1 MTQAQETSNDYKV
14 FGPLRRAM
22 QCKLPVPKPSKQIK
36 FVASFLAS
44 LAFACVA
51 KAGTPPVSELHTF
64 DSDTSSCF
72 FKGLL
77 SAYQQIYNIN
87 DKICLSF
94 YGRLEVDHD
103 MSTVELEQISVVEGC
118 IIVSGTY
125 VQTAE
130 IQQIKELHPNLEFCE
145 YTHALLIYNNSDLK
159 NIEFSSDLQAK
170 PGDVFIRVNPSLT
183 AEEVKGAS
191 FDVDIGNE
199 GDCTINKAEKNSS
212 CRRIIDDVKFEQLSA
227 DVWKRIKEIEGTL
240 RIENTDAENLDPL
253 TDLKISGWKMPAF
266 VIAQNEKLIDISA
279 LLTIQIAPNES
290 FFQITD
296 NPNICHNVAEKKKLE
311 EWLSNKGASVEFK
324 DDCLKSCPGGT
335 ISNEYL
341 ENLDKRCN
349 TIEGELVFDG
359 LKELPDNMEK
369 LEQVEKLDGRLIVRN
384 NTALQNLSCLQN
396 LRVINNTDPN
406 EFALVIENNE
416 NFKFTGLKSLK
427 KIIGKYPV
435 TTTTERTT
443 LSTTDNI
450 EESTTESVGI
460 SQGITGVPDLGKKTD
475 DFHVL
480 HMKKNVKQALKNVQ
494 DRLKE
499 LKRRQDLYK
508 SRGDE
513 IYEGLQWL
521 ALIILASFWIL
532 AIIGIISG
540 ILIAKKL
547 KKKEAG
553 PEHGEKGK
561 QEKK

>member
-1 MTQAQETSNDYKV
+1 MVVTRFLPQHHDFSGYVLICTRNAREVVNWTMTQAQETSNDYKV

-427 KIIGKYPV
+427 KIIGK
-435 TTTTERTT
+435 
-443 LSTTDNI
+443 
-450 EESTTESVGI
+450 
-460 SQGITGVPDLGKKTD
+460 KTD